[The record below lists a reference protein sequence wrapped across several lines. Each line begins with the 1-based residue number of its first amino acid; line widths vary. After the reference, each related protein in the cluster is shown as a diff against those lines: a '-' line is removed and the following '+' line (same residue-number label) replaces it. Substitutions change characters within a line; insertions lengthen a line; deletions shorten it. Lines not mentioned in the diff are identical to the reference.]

1 MKIDYADAILMLRA
15 KLKLS
20 QEELAKLME
29 VSAVS
34 INRWE
39 NGKYEPTKLV
49 KVKIIEMLKENNI
62 EYREVEE

>member
-1 MKIDYADAILMLRA
+1 MKIDYADAILKLRA

-39 NGKYEPTKLV
+39 NGKYEPTKLA

>member
-1 MKIDYADAILMLRA
+1 MKIDYADAILRLRA
-15 KLKLS
+15 KLQLS
-20 QEELAKLME
+20 QEELAKLMK

-49 KVKIIEMLKENNI
+49 KVKIIEMLKENGI
-62 EYREVEE
+62 EYREVQE

>member
-1 MKIDYADAILMLRA
+1 MKIDYADAILRLRA

-20 QEELAKLME
+20 QEEMAKLME

-39 NGKYEPTKLV
+39 NAKCEPTKLA
-49 KVKIIEMLKENNI
+49 KVRIMEMLKENGI
-62 EYREVEE
+62 EYREVK

>member
-1 MKIDYADAILMLRA
+1 MKIDYADAILRLRA

-20 QEELAKLME
+20 QEEMAKMME

-39 NGKYEPTKLV
+39 NGKCEPTKLA
-49 KVKIIEMLKENNI
+49 KVKIIDLLKENKI
-62 EYREVEE
+62 EYREVQE